1 MKTDNTER
9 RKKRPFMHS
18 RYPVLLFDGVCNFC
32 NDTVNTLIKLDRKGV
47 IRYAPLQSETGQNM
61 LDAFGYDGEQLSSLV
76 LIADGNLYTKSDA
89 TFQIA
94 KHLGGLWHL
103 FRIFK
108 IVPRPIRNGVY
119 DWIARNRYKSFGKKD
134 SCMIPTPDVRGRF
147 LV

>member
-1 MKTDNTER
+1 MKTDKTSSPKR
-9 RKKRPFMHS
+9 RHLMHS

-32 NDTVNTLIKLDRKGV
+32 NDTVNTLIKIDRRGV

-61 LDAFGYDGEQLSSLV
+61 LDAFGYGGEQLSTIV
-76 LIADGNLYTKSDA
+76 LIVDGSIYTKSDA
-89 TFQIA
+89 TLQIA

-119 DWIARNRYKSFGKKD
+119 DWIARNRYKWFGKKD
-134 SCMIPTPDVRGRF
+134 ACMIPTPDVRSRF
-147 LV
+147 LI